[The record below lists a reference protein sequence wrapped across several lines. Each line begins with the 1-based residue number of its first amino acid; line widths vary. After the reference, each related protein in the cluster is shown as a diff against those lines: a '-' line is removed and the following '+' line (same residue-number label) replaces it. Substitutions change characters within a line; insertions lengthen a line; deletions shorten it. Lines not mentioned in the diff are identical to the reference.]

1 MSHLHVA
8 LVTERPEV
16 SLIPILQLR
25 PQRIVLIPCQSPPQ
39 ATERL
44 AILLRHE
51 LPPGTAIETHP
62 RLPADE
68 PDRCARYADE
78 LAETLYRQQFDTPT
92 LSVTLDAG
100 GCSTLIALLFQQAM
114 RRCSADWLYVDIQ
127 AGALYRMACD
137 GPDSAPEVMAIEPVL
152 DVDRYLQANGR
163 KRVRALSD
171 SDDWRQAC
179 AQRKSLTRYLAHHAD
194 RLAVLLGELHD
205 MVHGEGGVLE
215 SVNRQSGARLR
226 PGAERQ
232 WLKAAPNF
240 PATDALKALHE
251 AGLLR
256 WSSDAPE
263 VVDIDSVEAGRYL
276 GGGWLTEYTWLSA
289 REAGLSRVCSEAHI
303 LDLSGQH
310 NGEPVV
316 SDCLAVERNQLLFI
330 ESLIARPGTRTCVEQ
345 GLKRLHGMLNHSA
358 GLAATRVLLACGEFD
373 TSRQRLTE
381 LQRLQGLQVEVV
393 ENRELKHLPDL
404 LAGWKEQGRWPG
416 SASSR

>member
-1 MSHLHVA
+1 MPHLHVA

-25 PQRIVLIPCQSPPQ
+25 PQRIVLIPCHSSPQ
-39 ATERL
+39 AAERL

-51 LPPGTAIETHP
+51 LAPGTEIETYT
-62 RLPADE
+62 RLPANE
-68 PDRCARYADE
+68 PERCARYADE
-78 LAETLYRQQFDTPT
+78 LAETLYRRQFDTPS
-92 LSVTLDAG
+92 LSVTVDAG
-100 GCSTLIALLFQQAM
+100 GCSTLVALLFQQAM
-114 RRCSADWLYVDIQ
+114 RRCAADWLHVDIQ
-127 AGALYRMACD
+127 AGALYRFAYA

-171 SDDWRQAC
+171 SDEWRQAC
-179 AQRKSLTRYLAHHAD
+179 RQRKPLTRYLAHHAD
-194 RLAVLLGELHD
+194 HLAVLLGELHD
-205 MVHGEGGVLE
+205 MVHGEDGTLE
-215 SVNRQSGARLR
+215 RAGPYPGARLR

-232 WLKAAPNF
+232 WLHEAPGF

-256 WSSDAPE
+256 WSGEAPRA
-263 VVDIDSVEAGRYL
+263 VDIESEEAARYL
-276 GGGWLTEYTWLSA
+276 GGGWLTEYAWLSGQ
-289 REAGLSRVCSEAHI
+289 EAGLARVCSEAHI
-303 LDLSGQH
+303 LDLSGEH

-330 ESLIARPGTRTCVEQ
+330 ESLIARPGASTCIEQ

-373 TSRQRLTE
+373 KSRQRLTE
-381 LQRLQGLQVEVV
+381 LQRLQGLQVAVV
-393 ENRELKHLPDL
+393 ENADLKHLPGL
-404 LAGWKEQGRWPG
+404 LAGWKEHGAWP
-416 SASSR
+416 AR